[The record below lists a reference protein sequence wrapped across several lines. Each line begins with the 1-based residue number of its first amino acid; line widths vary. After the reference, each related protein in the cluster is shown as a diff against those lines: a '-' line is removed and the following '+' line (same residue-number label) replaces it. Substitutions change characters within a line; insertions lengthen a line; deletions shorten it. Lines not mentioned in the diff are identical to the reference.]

1 MIKVLKEGLFTTIQ
15 DIGRFGYKNIG
26 VPVSGS
32 MDQTSAKLANLL
44 LGNDESSAVLEMT
57 LVGPTLEFMNDT
69 YISITG
75 ADMNPSLNKQKVL
88 QNKPLFVNK
97 GDILY
102 LSHSSNGMRSYLGIK
117 GGFNSE
123 KKLGSKSFYRG
134 ITKREKLIKNDK
146 IKFSKVTSSTMK
158 MNKSINDFKINRKNK
173 INVFKGPEFD
183 LLDSNSKDII
193 FNTDFTIG
201 VINRMGYNL
210 VEPIENSISSIISSP
225 VMPGTVQLTPS
236 GRLIILCRDC
246 QTSGGY
252 PRVLQLDKSSMDSLS
267 QKTIGETIKLKLV

>member
-1 MIKVLKEGLFTTIQ
+1 MIKVLKEGLFSTIQ
-15 DIGRFGYKNIG
+15 DKGRFGYKNIG

-32 MDQTSAKLANLL
+32 MDQASAKLANLL

-57 LVGPTLEFMNDT
+57 LLGPTLEFMNDT

-88 QNKPLFVNK
+88 LNKPLLINK
-97 GDILY
+97 GDILC
-102 LSHSSNGMRSYLGIK
+102 LSHSSNGMRSYLGVK
-117 GGFNSE
+117 GGLSSE
-123 KKLGSKSFYRG
+123 NKLGSKSFYKG

-146 IKFSKVTSSTMK
+146 IKFGEVIGSPMK
-158 MNKSINDFKINRKNK
+158 MNKSINDFKINRKSE

-183 LLDSNSKDII
+183 LLDSGSNDII
-193 FNTDFTIG
+193 CNTDFTIG
-201 VINRMGYNL
+201 INNRMGYNL
-210 VEPIENSISSIISSP
+210 VEPIKNSIPSIISSP

-246 QTSGGY
+246 QTTGGY
-252 PRVLQLDKSSMDSLS
+252 PRVLQLDKNSIDSLS
-267 QKTIGETIKLKLV
+267 QKTIGEIIKFKLI

>member
-1 MIKVLKEGLFTTIQ
+1 M
-15 DIGRFGYKNIG
+15 
-26 VPVSGS
+26 
-32 MDQTSAKLANLL
+32 
-44 LGNDESSAVLEMT
+44 
-57 LVGPTLEFMNDT
+57 
-69 YISITG
+69 
-75 ADMNPSLNKQKVL
+75 
-88 QNKPLFVNK
+88 
-97 GDILY
+97 
-102 LSHSSNGMRSYLGIK
+102 
-117 GGFNSE
+117 
-123 KKLGSKSFYRG
+123 
-134 ITKREKLIKNDK
+134 IKNDK
-146 IKFSKVTSSTMK
+146 IKFAKVTSSPMK

-201 VINRMGYNL
+201 VNNRMGYNL

-225 VMPGTVQLTPS
+225 VMPGTIQLTPS

>member
-32 MDQTSAKLANLL
+32 MDQTSDKLANLL

-146 IKFSKVTSSTMK
+146 IKFAKVTSSPMK

-201 VINRMGYNL
+201 VNNRMGYNL

>member
-1 MIKVLKEGLFTTIQ
+1 MIKVIKEGLFTTIQ

-102 LSHSSNGMRSYLGIK
+102 LSHSSNGMRSYLGVK

-134 ITKREKLIKNDK
+134 ITEREKLIKNDK
-146 IKFSKVTSSTMK
+146 IKFAKLTSSPMK

-201 VINRMGYNL
+201 VNNRMGYNL

-252 PRVLQLDKSSMDSLS
+252 PRVLQLDKSSIDSLS

>member
-1 MIKVLKEGLFTTIQ
+1 MIKVIKEGLFTTIQ

-146 IKFSKVTSSTMK
+146 IKFAKVTSSPMK
-158 MNKSINDFKINRKNK
+158 MNKSINDFKINKKSK

-201 VINRMGYNL
+201 VNNRMGYNL

>member
-88 QNKPLFVNK
+88 QNKPLFINK

-146 IKFSKVTSSTMK
+146 IKFAKVTSSPMK

-201 VINRMGYNL
+201 VNNRMGYNL

-236 GRLIILCRDC
+236 RRLIILCRDC

>member
-1 MIKVLKEGLFTTIQ
+1 MIKVLKEGLYTTIQ

-123 KKLGSKSFYRG
+123 KKLCSKSFYRG

-146 IKFSKVTSSTMK
+146 IKFAKVTSSPMK

-201 VINRMGYNL
+201 VNNRMGYNL

>member
-146 IKFSKVTSSTMK
+146 IKFAKVTSSPMK

-201 VINRMGYNL
+201 VNNRMGYNL

-252 PRVLQLDKSSMDSLS
+252 PRVLQLDRSSIDSLS

>member
-75 ADMNPSLNKQKVL
+75 ADMNPYLNKQKVL
-88 QNKPLFVNK
+88 QNKPLFINK

-201 VINRMGYNL
+201 INNRMGYNL

>member
-146 IKFSKVTSSTMK
+146 IKFAKVTSSPMK

-201 VINRMGYNL
+201 VNNRMGYNL

-267 QKTIGETIKLKLV
+267 QKTIGETIKLNLV

>member
-201 VINRMGYNL
+201 INNRMGYNP

>member
-146 IKFSKVTSSTMK
+146 IKFAKVTSSPIK

-201 VINRMGYNL
+201 INNRMGYNL

>member
-1 MIKVLKEGLFTTIQ
+1 MIKVLKEGLFSTIQ
-15 DIGRFGYKNIG
+15 DTGRFGYKNIG
-26 VPVSGS
+26 VPVSGA
-32 MDQTSAKLANLL
+32 MDQASAKLANLL

-146 IKFSKVTSSTMK
+146 IKFAKVTSSPMK

-173 INVFKGPEFD
+173 INVFKGHEFD

-201 VINRMGYNL
+201 INNRMGYNL

>member
-193 FNTDFTIG
+193 FNTNFTIG
-201 VINRMGYNL
+201 VNNRMGYNL

>member
-146 IKFSKVTSSTMK
+146 IKFSKVTSSTIK

-201 VINRMGYNL
+201 INNRMGYNL

>member
-146 IKFSKVTSSTMK
+146 IKFAKVTSSPMK

-201 VINRMGYNL
+201 INNRMGYNL
-210 VEPIENSISSIISSP
+210 VEPIQNSISSIISSP

>member
-158 MNKSINDFKINRKNK
+158 INKSINDFKINRKNK

-201 VINRMGYNL
+201 INNRMGYNL

>member
-146 IKFSKVTSSTMK
+146 IKFAKVTSSPMK

-201 VINRMGYNL
+201 VNNRMGYNL

-225 VMPGTVQLTPS
+225 VMPGTIQLTPS

>member
-134 ITKREKLIKNDK
+134 ITKREKLIKNDT
-146 IKFSKVTSSTMK
+146 IKFAKVTSSPMK

-201 VINRMGYNL
+201 VNNRMGYNL

>member
-146 IKFSKVTSSTMK
+146 IKFAKVTSSPMK

-201 VINRMGYNL
+201 VNNRMGYNL

-252 PRVLQLDKSSMDSLS
+252 PRVLQLDKSSIDSLS

>member
-146 IKFSKVTSSTMK
+146 IKFAKVTSSPMK
-158 MNKSINDFKINRKNK
+158 MNKSINDFKINRKSE
-173 INVFKGPEFD
+173 INVFKGPEFG
-183 LLDSNSKDII
+183 LLDSSSNDII

-201 VINRMGYNL
+201 INNRMGYNL
-210 VEPIENSISSIISSP
+210 VEPIKNSIPSIISSP

-246 QTSGGY
+246 QTTGGY
-252 PRVLQLDKSSMDSLS
+252 PRVLQLDKNSTDSLS

>member
-26 VPVSGS
+26 VPVSGA

-146 IKFSKVTSSTMK
+146 IKFTKVTSSPMK

-201 VINRMGYNL
+201 INNRMGYNL
-210 VEPIENSISSIISSP
+210 VEPIKNSISSIISSP
-225 VMPGTVQLTPS
+225 VIPGTVQLTPS

-252 PRVLQLDKSSMDSLS
+252 PRVLQLDRSSIDSLS

>member
-146 IKFSKVTSSTMK
+146 IKFAKVTSSPIK

-193 FNTDFTIG
+193 FNTNFTIG
-201 VINRMGYNL
+201 VNNRMGYNL

>member
-146 IKFSKVTSSTMK
+146 IKFAKLTSSPMK
-158 MNKSINDFKINRKNK
+158 MNKSINDFKINKKSK

-201 VINRMGYNL
+201 VNNRMGYNL

>member
-201 VINRMGYNL
+201 INNRMGYNL

-252 PRVLQLDKSSMDSLS
+252 PRVLQLDKSSIDSLS

>member
-15 DIGRFGYKNIG
+15 DIGRFGYKNIV

-146 IKFSKVTSSTMK
+146 IKFAKVTSSPMK

-201 VINRMGYNL
+201 INNRMGYNL

>member
-69 YISITG
+69 YISVTG

-201 VINRMGYNL
+201 INNRMGYNL

>member
-146 IKFSKVTSSTMK
+146 IKFAKVTSSPMK

-183 LLDSNSKDII
+183 LLDTNSKDII

-201 VINRMGYNL
+201 VNNRMGYNL

>member
-1 MIKVLKEGLFTTIQ
+1 MIKVLKEGLFSTIQ
-15 DIGRFGYKNIG
+15 DKGRFGYKNIG

-32 MDQTSAKLANLL
+32 MDQASAKLANLL

-57 LVGPTLEFMNDT
+57 LLGPTLEFMNDT

-88 QNKPLFVNK
+88 LNKPLLVNK
-97 GDILY
+97 GDILC
-102 LSHSSNGMRSYLGIK
+102 LSHSSNGMRSYLGVK
-117 GGFNSE
+117 GGLSSE
-123 KKLGSKSFYRG
+123 NKLGSKSFYKG

-146 IKFSKVTSSTMK
+146 IKFGEVIGSPMK
-158 MNKSINDFKINRKNK
+158 MNKSINDFKINRKSE
-173 INVFKGPEFD
+173 INVFKGPEFG
-183 LLDSNSKDII
+183 LLDSSSNDII

-201 VINRMGYNL
+201 INNRMGYNL
-210 VEPIENSISSIISSP
+210 VEPIKNTIPSIVSSP

-246 QTSGGY
+246 QTTGGY
-252 PRVLQLDKSSMDSLS
+252 PRVLQLDKNSIDSLS
-267 QKTIGETIKLKLV
+267 QKTIGEIIKFKLV

>member
-134 ITKREKLIKNDK
+134 ITEREELIKNDK
-146 IKFSKVTSSTMK
+146 IKFAKLTSSPMK
-158 MNKSINDFKINRKNK
+158 MNKSINDFKINKKSK

-201 VINRMGYNL
+201 VNNRMGYNL

>member
-88 QNKPLFVNK
+88 QNKPLFINK

-146 IKFSKVTSSTMK
+146 IKFAKVTSSPMK

-201 VINRMGYNL
+201 VNNRMGYNL

>member
-1 MIKVLKEGLFTTIQ
+1 MIKVIKEGLFTTIQ

-201 VINRMGYNL
+201 VNNRMGYNL

>member
-26 VPVSGS
+26 VPVSGA
-32 MDQTSAKLANLL
+32 MDQTSAKLANFL
-44 LGNDESSAVLEMT
+44 LGNDESLAVLEMT

-134 ITKREKLIKNDK
+134 ITEREKLIKNDK
-146 IKFSKVTSSTMK
+146 IKFAKLTSSPMK
-158 MNKSINDFKINRKNK
+158 MNKSINDFKINKKSK

-201 VINRMGYNL
+201 INNRMGYNL

-252 PRVLQLDKSSMDSLS
+252 PRVLQLDRSSIDSLS

>member
-146 IKFSKVTSSTMK
+146 IKFAKVTSSPMK

-201 VINRMGYNL
+201 VNNRMAYNL

>member
-146 IKFSKVTSSTMK
+146 IKFAKVTSSPMK

-201 VINRMGYNL
+201 VNNRMGYNL
-210 VEPIENSISSIISSP
+210 VEPIQNSISSIISSP

>member
-146 IKFSKVTSSTMK
+146 IKFAKVTSSPIK

-201 VINRMGYNL
+201 INNRMGYNL

-267 QKTIGETIKLKLV
+267 QKTIGQTIKLKLV

>member
-1 MIKVLKEGLFTTIQ
+1 MIKVLKEGLFSTIQ
-15 DIGRFGYKNIG
+15 DKGRFGYKNIG

-32 MDQTSAKLANLL
+32 MDQASAKLANLL

-57 LVGPTLEFMNDT
+57 LLGPTLEFMNDT

-88 QNKPLFVNK
+88 LNKPLLVNK
-97 GDILY
+97 GDILC
-102 LSHSSNGMRSYLGIK
+102 LSHSSNGMRSYLGVK
-117 GGFNSE
+117 GGLSSE
-123 KKLGSKSFYRG
+123 NKLGSKSFYKG

-146 IKFSKVTSSTMK
+146 IKFGEVIGSPMK
-158 MNKSINDFKINRKNK
+158 MNKSINDFKINRKSE
-173 INVFKGPEFD
+173 INVFKGPEFG
-183 LLDSNSKDII
+183 LLDSSSNDII

-201 VINRMGYNL
+201 INNRMGYNL
-210 VEPIENSISSIISSP
+210 VEPIKNTIPSIVSSP

-246 QTSGGY
+246 QTTGGY
-252 PRVLQLDKSSMDSLS
+252 PRVLQLDKNSIDSLS
-267 QKTIGETIKLKLV
+267 QKTIGEIIKFKLI